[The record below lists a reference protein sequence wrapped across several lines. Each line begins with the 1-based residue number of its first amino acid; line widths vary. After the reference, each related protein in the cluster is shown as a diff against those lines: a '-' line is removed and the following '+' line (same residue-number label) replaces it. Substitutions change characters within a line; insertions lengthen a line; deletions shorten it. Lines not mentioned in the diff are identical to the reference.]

1 METTSKVNRRWRLAA
16 RPVGLIKESDF
27 ALREEQVPTPKEG
40 QVLIRNLYL
49 SLDPTMRS
57 WVSDVPTYFPPVPIG
72 EVMWGTDNRRRGAV
86 AKRPVSRRDNGNWFS
101 RLARLRPFER

>member
-57 WVSDVPTYFPPVPIG
+57 WVSDVPTYFPP
-72 EVMWGTDNRRRGAV
+72 GTHRRGDVGHYNRRRGAV
-86 AKRPVSRRDNGNWFS
+86 AKRPVFS
-101 RLARLRPFER
+101 EKGQW